1 MKTILFPSYKLH
13 VNLLYSLYGMNY
25 QMNVFALIIKNYK
38 LYVLEKFPSH
48 AVYDRQVCVKMIN
61 RNI

>member
-1 MKTILFPSYKLH
+1 M
-13 VNLLYSLYGMNY
+13 NLLYSLCGMNY

-48 AVYDRQVCVKMIN
+48 AVDDRQVCVKMIN

>member
-1 MKTILFPSYKLH
+1 M
-13 VNLLYSLYGMNY
+13 NLLYSLCGMNY

-38 LYVLEKFPSH
+38 LYVLEKFQTH
-48 AVYDRQVCVKMIN
+48 AVDDRQVCVKMIN

>member
-38 LYVLEKFPSH
+38 LYVLEKFPSN
-48 AVYDRQVCVKMIN
+48 AVDDRQVLLK
-61 RNI
+61 